1 MNHEIHQ
8 IHEKSWK
15 KHFYSKNKSL
25 LFLNFSGGG
34 WQRRMAKKRICF
46 S

>member
-25 LFLNFSGGG
+25 LFFRVFRGS
-34 WQRRMAKKRICF
+34 
-46 S
+46 